1 MGYRSSIK
9 AAFYPQK
16 NEDFALIKL
25 WVDEHIMRT
34 QDFWPYRIAKRSGSR
49 FILFEIDD
57 VKWYDNFPEVIAFNN
72 ALVEFEDLFGY
83 GKDTDAPRA
92 FMEFIRLGE
101 DLTDVE
107 ERSSDSFEV
116 LELVQHVNVSED
128 VE

>member
-25 WVDEHIMRT
+25 WVDEHIITRS
-34 QDFWPYRIAKRSGSR
+34 WPYRIAKRSGSR

-72 ALVEFEDLFGY
+72 ALVEFEDMFGD

-101 DLTDVE
+101 DTTDVE
-107 ERSSDSFEV
+107 ERSSGSFEV
-116 LELVQHVNVSED
+116 LQMTQYVNVDED

>member
-1 MGYRSSIK
+1 MGYRSDIK
-9 AAFYPQK
+9 AAFYPEK
-16 NEDFALIKL
+16 DEDFPLIKL
-25 WVDEHIMRT
+25 WVDENIKE
-34 QDFWPYRIAKRSGSR
+34 FKYRIAKRSGYR
-49 FILFEIDD
+49 FILFEFKC
-57 VKWYDNFPEVIAFNN
+57 VKWYDSYPEVAAFNN
-72 ALVEFEDLFGY
+72 ALVEFENLFGH

-116 LELVQHVNVSED
+116 LELVQHVNVDED

>member
-1 MGYRSSIK
+1 MGYRSNIK
-9 AAFYPQK
+9 AAFYPEK
-16 NEDFALIKL
+16 DEDFPLIKL
-25 WVDEHIMRT
+25 WVDENIKEFT
-34 QDFWPYRIAKRSGSR
+34 YRIAKLRGSR
-49 FILFEIDD
+49 FILFEFNG
-57 VKWYDNFPEVIAFNN
+57 VKWYDSYREVAAFNN
-72 ALVEFEDLFGY
+72 ALVEFENLFGY

>member
-1 MGYRSSIK
+1 MGYRSDIK
-9 AAFYPQK
+9 AAFYPEK
-16 NEDFALIKL
+16 DEDFPLIKL

-34 QDFWPYRIAKRSGSR
+34 QDFWPYRIAKRGGYR

-57 VKWYDNFPEVIAFNN
+57 VKWYDNYPEVAAFNN
-72 ALVEFEDLFGY
+72 ALVEFENLFGY
-83 GKDTDAPRA
+83 GEGTDAPRA

-101 DLTDVE
+101 DPTDVE

-116 LELVQHVNVSED
+116 LEMVQHVKVYED

>member
-9 AAFYPQK
+9 AAFYPEQDK
-16 NEDFALIKL
+16 DFPLIKL
-25 WVDEHIMRT
+25 WVDEHIKE
-34 QDFWPYRIAKRSGSR
+34 FEYRIAKRRGYR

-57 VKWYDNFPEVIAFNN
+57 VKWYDSYPEVVEFNA
-72 ALVEFEDLFGY
+72 ALVEFEDMFGF

-101 DLTDVE
+101 DITDVE

-116 LELVQHVNVSED
+116 LELVQYVNVHED

>member
-72 ALVEFEDLFGY
+72 ALVEFENMFGD

-101 DLTDVE
+101 DPIDVE

-116 LELVQHVNVSED
+116 LQLVQYVNVDED